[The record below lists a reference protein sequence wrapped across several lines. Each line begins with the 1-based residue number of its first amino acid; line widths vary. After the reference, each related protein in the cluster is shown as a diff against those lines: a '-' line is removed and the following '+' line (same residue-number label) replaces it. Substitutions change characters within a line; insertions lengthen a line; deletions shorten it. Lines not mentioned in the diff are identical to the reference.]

1 MAVIVFAREKGG
13 SIEARTYNG
22 FFWEPWNSWGKPP
35 VPRGATHNP
44 SCCTWGGKRLDLF
57 TCGSDNH
64 LWHKWVDDSGT
75 LHEWESLGGR
85 LCNLKKSYHCG
96 IDRILGWVP

>member
-22 FFWEPWNSWGKPP
+22 SFWEPWNSWGKPP

-85 LCNLKKSYHCG
+85 LYNLKKSYHCG